1 MDKTYNISLGGFAF
15 MIDEVAYNILKKYLS
30 DIKVSL
36 RNSPGVDEI
45 IYDVEYRMAELLREK
60 MMGREVVN
68 PSDVSY
74 LVETMGQPEDFYNE
88 EFLDDEPST
97 SSGGRTYTKS
107 GIGVKKLFR
116 DPDDKMLGGV
126 CSGIAHYIGVDA
138 VWVRLFLV
146 LMPFLDFIFL
156 GVSTGM
162 LIFTYIILWLIIPL
176 AKTTSDKLQMRG
188 EPVNVDSIKDFFG
201 NSPESIRENVKE
213 FGNDARR
220 VAQNSGSVIG
230 DVLKLLVKIMA
241 AIFIFFLFMIALTLL
256 IAFMV
261 AIFGIGIAGFSLNS
275 YLPYLF
281 EGSWEQIVAYIS
293 FALVMIIPAV
303 VLVLIA
309 VRLISSRY
317 KVPRF
322 IAFTLPI
329 LWILGV
335 FGLIGVSVYTLTEF
349 QRTSS
354 ITETVNIPTNANT
367 IIVQRDDDYGDFDF
381 DDTFQIKD
389 GHFAVPV
396 DDDLTL
402 KKSTTG
408 HAYVELK
415 ISGKGRTEARAAN
428 NLKGANYNY
437 TVEDSLIRL
446 DNFLFL
452 KEGQRWRKQDV
463 KTTLFLPEG
472 KNVIFRNVDDVESYE
487 NGSYTWHDVDSENIY
502 TFENNLLKCI
512 NCPGKTNL
520 DKSNDLN
527 SERELKIKSGEDS
540 IIIKTNKNDT
550 SNLIISSEADSIVD

>member
-15 MIDEVAYNILKKYLS
+15 MIDEVAYNSLKRYLS

-45 IYDVEYRMAELLREK
+45 IYDVEYRMAELLRQK

-68 PSDVSY
+68 PSDVAF

-88 EFLDDEPST
+88 EFLDDEPSAG
-97 SSGGRTYTKS
+97 SGGRTYTKS

-156 GVSTGM
+156 GISTGM

-201 NSPESIRENVKE
+201 NSPENIRENVKD

-241 AIFIFFLFMIALTLL
+241 AIFIFFLLMTALILL
-256 IAFMV
+256 IACMV
-261 AIFGIGIAGFSLNS
+261 AIFGIGIAGISLNS
-275 YLPYLF
+275 YLAYLF
-281 EGSWEQIVAYIS
+281 EGSWEQIVAYVS
-293 FALVMIIPAV
+293 LAMVMIIPAV
-303 VLVLIA
+303 ILILIA

-317 KVPRF
+317 KVPKF
-322 IAFTLPI
+322 IAYTLPI
-329 LWILGV
+329 LWVLGV
-335 FGLIGVSVYTLTEF
+335 LGIMAVSVFTLRDF

-367 IIVQRDDDYGDFDF
+367 IIVQREDDYDDFDF
-381 DDTFQIKD
+381 DDIFQIKE
-389 GHFAVPV
+389 GEFAVPV

-408 HAYVELK
+408 HPYIELK
-415 ISGKGRTEARAAN
+415 ITGKGRTEAKAAN
-428 NLKGANYNY
+428 NLKGVSYNY
-437 TVEDSLIRL
+437 AVEDSLIRL

-463 KTTLFLPEG
+463 KTTLYLPEG
-472 KNVIFRNVDDVESYE
+472 KNIIFRNIDDVESYE
-487 NGSYTWHDVDSENIY
+487 NGSFTWYDVDSENIY
-502 TFENNLLKCI
+502 TFENNLLKCV
-512 NCPGKTNL
+512 NCLNKTDL
-520 DKSNDLN
+520 EPSNYLN
-527 SERELKIKSGEDS
+527 SSNGIKTAEDS

-550 SNLIISSEADSIVD
+550 NNPIISSEADSIAD

>member
-15 MIDEVAYNILKKYLS
+15 MIDEVAYNSLKRYLS

-45 IYDVEYRMAELLREK
+45 IYDVEYRMAELLRQK

-68 PSDVSY
+68 PSDVAF

-88 EFLDDEPST
+88 EFLDDEPSAG
-97 SSGGRTYTKS
+97 SGGRTYTKS

-138 VWVRLFLV
+138 VWVRLFWV

-156 GVSTGM
+156 GISTGM

-201 NSPESIRENVKE
+201 KSPENIRENVKD
-213 FGNDARR
+213 FGNVARR

-241 AIFIFFLFMIALTLL
+241 AIFIFFLLMTALILL
-256 IAFMV
+256 IACMV
-261 AIFGIGIAGFSLNS
+261 AIFGIGIAGISLNS

-281 EGSWEQIVAYIS
+281 EGSWEQIVTYIS
-293 FALVMIIPAV
+293 LTLVMIIPAV
-303 VLVLIA
+303 ILILIA

-317 KVPRF
+317 KVPKF
-322 IAFTLPI
+322 IAYTLPI
-329 LWILGV
+329 LWVLGV
-335 FGLIGVSVYTLTEF
+335 LGIMAVSVFTIRDF

-367 IIVQRDDDYGDFDF
+367 IIVQREDDYDDFDF
-381 DDTFQIKD
+381 DDIFQIKE
-389 GHFAVPV
+389 GEFAVPV

-408 HAYVELK
+408 HPYIELK
-415 ISGKGRTEARAAN
+415 ITGKGRTEAKAAN
-428 NLKGANYNY
+428 NLKGVSYNY
-437 TVEDSLIRL
+437 AVEDSLIRL

-463 KTTLFLPEG
+463 KTTLYLPEG
-472 KNVIFRNVDDVESYE
+472 KNIIFRNVDDVESYE
-487 NGSYTWHDVDSENIY
+487 NGSFKWYDVDSENIY
-502 TFENNLLKCI
+502 TFDNNLLKCV
-512 NCPGKTNL
+512 NCLNTTNL
-520 DKSNDLN
+520 EPSNDLN
-527 SERELKIKSGEDS
+527 SANGIKTAEDS

-550 SNLIISSEADSIVD
+550 NNPIISSEADSIAD

>member
-15 MIDEVAYNILKKYLS
+15 MIDEVAYNSLKRYLS

-45 IYDVEYRMAELLREK
+45 IYDVEYRMAELLRQK

-68 PSDVSY
+68 PSDVAF

-88 EFLDDEPST
+88 EFLDDEPSAG
-97 SSGGRTYTKS
+97 SGGRTYTKS

-138 VWVRLFLV
+138 VWVRLFWV

-156 GVSTGM
+156 GISTGM

-201 NSPESIRENVKE
+201 KSPENIRENVKD

-241 AIFIFFLFMIALTLL
+241 AIFIFFLLMTALILL
-256 IAFMV
+256 IACMV
-261 AIFGIGIAGFSLNS
+261 AIFGIGIAGISLNS

-281 EGSWEQIVAYIS
+281 EGSWEQIVTYIS
-293 FALVMIIPAV
+293 LTLVMIIPAV
-303 VLVLIA
+303 ILILIA

-317 KVPRF
+317 KVPKF
-322 IAFTLPI
+322 IAYTLPI
-329 LWILGV
+329 LWVLGV
-335 FGLIGVSVYTLTEF
+335 LGIMAVSVFTIRDF

-367 IIVQRDDDYGDFDF
+367 IIVQREDDYDDFDF
-381 DDTFQIKD
+381 DDIFQIKE
-389 GHFAVPV
+389 GEFAVPV

-408 HAYVELK
+408 HPYIELK
-415 ISGKGRTEARAAN
+415 ITGKGRTEAKAAN
-428 NLKGANYNY
+428 NLKGVSYNY
-437 TVEDSLIRL
+437 AVEDSLIRL

-463 KTTLFLPEG
+463 KTTLYLPEG
-472 KNVIFRNVDDVESYE
+472 KNIIFRNVDDVESYE
-487 NGSYTWHDVDSENIY
+487 NGSFKWYDVDSENIY
-502 TFENNLLKCI
+502 TFDNNLLKCV
-512 NCPGKTNL
+512 NCLNTTNL
-520 DKSNDLN
+520 EPSNDLN
-527 SERELKIKSGEDS
+527 SANGIKTAEDS

-550 SNLIISSEADSIVD
+550 NNPIISSEADSIAD

>member
-15 MIDEVAYNILKKYLS
+15 MIDEVAYNSLKRYLS

-45 IYDVEYRMAELLREK
+45 IYDVEYRMAELLRQK

-68 PSDVSY
+68 PSDVAF

-88 EFLDDEPST
+88 EFLDDEPSAG
-97 SSGGRTYTKS
+97 SGGRTNTKS

-126 CSGIAHYIGVDA
+126 CSGLAHYIGVDA
-138 VWVRLFLV
+138 VWVRLFFV

-156 GVSTGM
+156 GVSTSM

-201 NSPESIRENVKE
+201 NSPENIRESVKD

-281 EGSWEQIVAYIS
+281 EGSWEQIVTYIS
-293 FALVMIIPAV
+293 LALVMIIPAV

-367 IIVQRDDDYGDFDF
+367 IIVQRDDDSGDFDF

-408 HAYVELK
+408 HAYIELK
-415 ISGKGRTEARAAN
+415 ISGKGRTEAKAAN

-452 KEGQRWRKQDV
+452 KEGQRWRKQNV
-463 KTTLFLPEG
+463 KTTVYLPEG
-472 KNVIFRNVDDVESYE
+472 KNIIFRNVDDVESYE
-487 NGSYTWHDVDSENIY
+487 NGGFTWHNVDSEKIY
-502 TFENNLLKCI
+502 TFENNLLKCV
-512 NCPGKTNL
+512 NCLNKTDL
-520 DKSNDLN
+520 EPYNDLN
-527 SERELKIKSGEDS
+527 STNGIETAEDS

-550 SNLIISSEADSIVD
+550 SNPIISGENDSIVD

>member
-15 MIDEVAYNILKKYLS
+15 MIDEVAYNSLKRYLS
-30 DIKVSL
+30 DIRVSL

-45 IYDVEYRMAELLREK
+45 IYDVEYRMAELLRQK

-68 PSDVSY
+68 PSDVAY

-88 EFLDDEPST
+88 EFLDDEPT
-97 SSGGRTYTKS
+97 ISSGTRSYSKS

-156 GVSTGM
+156 GISTGM

-201 NSPESIRENVKE
+201 NSPENIRENVKD

-220 VAQNSGSVIG
+220 VAQNSGSIIG
-230 DVLKLLVKIMA
+230 DILKIIVKVMA
-241 AIFIFFLFMIALTLL
+241 AIFIFFLLMIALSLL

-261 AIFGIGIAGFSLNS
+261 AIFGIGIAGISLNS

-293 FALVMIIPAV
+293 LAMVMIIPAV
-303 VLVLIA
+303 ILILIA

-317 KVPRF
+317 KVPKF
-322 IAFTLPI
+322 ISFTLPI
-329 LWILGV
+329 LWVLGV
-335 FGLIGVSVYTLTEF
+335 LGIMAVSVFTIRDF

-367 IIVQRDDDYGDFDF
+367 IIVQREDDYGDFDF
-381 DDTFQIKD
+381 DDIFQIKD
-389 GHFAVPV
+389 GEFAVPV

-408 HAYVELK
+408 HAYIELK
-415 ISGKGRTEARAAN
+415 ITGKGRTEAKAAN

-437 TVEDSLIRL
+437 TVEDSLVRL

-463 KTTLFLPEG
+463 KTTLYLPEG
-472 KNVIFRNVDDVESYE
+472 KNIIFRNVDDVESYE
-487 NGSYTWHDVDSENIY
+487 NGSFTWHDVDSENIY
-502 TFENNLLKCI
+502 TFENNLLKCV
-512 NCPGKTNL
+512 NCL
-520 DKSNDLN
+520 DTTVLDPTDDLN
-527 SERELKIKSGEDS
+527 SDNGIKTAEDS

-550 SNLIISSEADSIVD
+550 SNPIISSEVDSIVD

>member
-15 MIDEVAYNILKKYLS
+15 MIDEVAYNSLKRYLS

-45 IYDVEYRMAELLREK
+45 IYDVEYRMAELLRQK

-68 PSDVSY
+68 PSDVVF

-88 EFLDDEPST
+88 EFLDDEPSDG
-97 SSGGRTYTKS
+97 SGGRNYTKS

-156 GVSTGM
+156 GISTGM

-201 NSPESIRENVKE
+201 NSPENIRENVKD

-220 VAQNSGSVIG
+220 VAQNSGNAIG
-230 DVLKLLVKIMA
+230 DVIKIIVKIMA
-241 AIFIFFLFMIALTLL
+241 AIFIFFLLMTALILL
-256 IAFMV
+256 IACMV
-261 AIFGIGIAGFSLNS
+261 AIFGIGIAGISLNS

-293 FALVMIIPAV
+293 LAMVMIIPAV
-303 VLVLIA
+303 ILILIA

-317 KVPRF
+317 KVPKF
-322 IAFTLPI
+322 IAYTLPI
-329 LWILGV
+329 LWLLGV
-335 FGLIGVSVYTLTEF
+335 LGILAVSVFTIRDF

-367 IIVQRDDDYGDFDF
+367 IIVQREDDYDDFDF
-381 DDTFQIKD
+381 DDIFQIKE
-389 GHFAVPV
+389 GEFAVPV

-408 HAYVELK
+408 HAYIELK
-415 ISGKGRTEARAAN
+415 ITGKGRTEAKASN
-428 NLKGANYNY
+428 NLKGASYNY
-437 TVEDSLIRL
+437 AVEDSLIRL

-463 KTTLFLPEG
+463 KTTLYLPEG
-472 KNVIFRNVDDVESYE
+472 KNIIFRNIDDVESYE
-487 NGSYTWHDVDSENIY
+487 NGSFTWHDVDSENIY
-502 TFENNLLKCI
+502 TFENNLLKCV
-512 NCPGKTNL
+512 NCLNKTDL
-520 DKSNDLN
+520 EPSNYLN
-527 SERELKIKSGEDS
+527 SANGIKTAEDS

-550 SNLIISSEADSIVD
+550 SNPIISSEADSIAD